1 MQSIGRWADASGHP
15 SGAALVA
22 EGYVGV
28 FVYAG
33 TPGRAKNIT
42 AAVYADYVAHGLQVV
57 AVYENVADD
66 ISSGAG
72 AQHARDIMADLAHVG
87 APNTLLICAA
97 ADEHLTAGQVVTA
110 TGYQRD
116 FWNTAKGAGW
126 SGPVGGYG
134 FSEFTHAIHDAGL
147 SEFLWQCGSESLLW
161 DGVTWWQRND
171 GTAVVGGV
179 QVDINEQY
187 QEVTTM
193 PTAQEI
199 AAAVWAYAIGK
210 RPDGSPVEAGDA
222 EVNEYLAGFFGG
234 GDAGAHAV
242 YPTVNALAAKLDQ
255 LNAKVDALQG
265 TTPAAMQAMIDA
277 AIGQH
282 MQITGT
288 VQITGAPP
296 ASPPPAA

>member
-15 SGAALVA
+15 SGATLVA
-22 EGYVGV
+22 DGYTGV

-33 TPGRAKNIT
+33 TPGRSKNIT
-42 AAVYADYVAHGLQVV
+42 PAVYADYVANNLPVI

-72 AQHARDIMADLAHVG
+72 AQHARDLIADLAHVG
-87 APNTLLICAA
+87 APATIPICAA
-97 ADEHLTAGQVVTA
+97 ADEHLTAGQIPTA
-110 TGYQRD
+110 VGYQQD
-116 FWNTAKGAGW
+116 FYRTAKAAGW
-126 SGPVGGYG
+126 DGLVGGYG
-134 FSEFTHAIHDAGL
+134 FSEFTHAINAAGVAD
-147 SEFLWQCGSESLLW
+147 FLWQCGSASMLW
-161 DGVTWWQRND
+161 PAVTFWQRND
-171 GTAVVGGV
+171 RTAVVGGV

-187 QEVTTM
+187 EEVTTM

-242 YPTVNALAAKLDQ
+242 FPTVNA
-255 LNAKVDALQG
+255 LNAKVDAL
-265 TTPAAMQAMIDA
+265 TA
-277 AIGQH
+277 AIAKLTSNPGITPDALKAMLNDAIAQH

-288 VQITGAPP
+288 VEIKGQ
-296 ASPPPAA
+296 